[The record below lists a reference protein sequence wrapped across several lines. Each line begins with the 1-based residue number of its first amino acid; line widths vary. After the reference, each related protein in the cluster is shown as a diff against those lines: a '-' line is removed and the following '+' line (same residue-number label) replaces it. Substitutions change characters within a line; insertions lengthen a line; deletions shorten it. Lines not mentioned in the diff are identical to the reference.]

1 MIQRWRCVYERI
13 KFGDVAKLNS
23 LDGFKKTDVN
33 VMLMHSSDDT
43 TVSYEN
49 NFQLYEDKLKD
60 KSNLKFVPLTERGH
74 DVIIDS
80 QFEGMISNGRKE
92 LINKYGSKKNIPE
105 SEIQVF
111 DQMVNKEENKI
122 NIELMDEIISFY
134 DEQV

>member
-1 MIQRWRCVYERI
+1 M
-13 KFGDVAKLNS
+13 
-23 LDGFKKTDVN
+23 
-33 VMLMHSSDDT
+33 
-43 TVSYEN
+43 
-49 NFQLYEDKLKD
+49 
-60 KSNLKFVPLTERGH
+60 PLTERGH

-105 SEIQVF
+105 SEIQFF

>member
-111 DQMVNKEENKI
+111 NQTVNKEENKI